1 MLILTT
7 SNLTA
12 GLKNKIPVSGGQ
24 KISHEIE
31 AMCATQP
38 ASPRWR
44 PNHEVLW
51 HRKIAGHKPAGMTRL
66 VCVLL
71 SSNAI
76 SLVACVANV
85 FLDFWRDFFL
95 DRVKIGARPKKRKEG
110 MRETPIIARPKK
122 KISPKTNGNAWY
134 AGY

>member
-12 GLKNKIPVSGGQ
+12 RLKTKIPVSGGQ

-44 PNHEVLW
+44 PNHEILW

-71 SSNAI
+71 SSNANFMDSDNI
-76 SLVACVANV
+76 SISIWPFSCRFACQRIFPFYSRMAL
-85 FLDFWRDFFL
+85 F
-95 DRVKIGARPKKRKEG
+95 IMG
-110 MRETPIIARPKK
+110 
-122 KISPKTNGNAWY
+122 ISVH
-134 AGY
+134 

>member
-12 GLKNKIPVSGGQ
+12 RLKTKIPVSGGQ

-44 PNHEVLW
+44 PNHEILW

-76 SLVACVANV
+76 IQDGAENADVRRKLVPQKVVCIFIYLYDSAY
-85 FLDFWRDFFL
+85 
-95 DRVKIGARPKKRKEG
+95 
-110 MRETPIIARPKK
+110 
-122 KISPKTNGNAWY
+122 S
-134 AGY
+134 

>member
-12 GLKNKIPVSGGQ
+12 RLKTKIPVSGGQ

-44 PNHEVLW
+44 PNHEILW
-51 HRKIAGHKPAGMTRL
+51 HRKIAGHKPARMTRL

-76 SLVACVANV
+76 IIIKRLKDLILFVSCHHVITRIKSFVIWSVRIRKN
-85 FLDFWRDFFL
+85 
-95 DRVKIGARPKKRKEG
+95 RVNRLGGVRQFY
-110 MRETPIIARPKK
+110 
-122 KISPKTNGNAWY
+122 S
-134 AGY
+134 